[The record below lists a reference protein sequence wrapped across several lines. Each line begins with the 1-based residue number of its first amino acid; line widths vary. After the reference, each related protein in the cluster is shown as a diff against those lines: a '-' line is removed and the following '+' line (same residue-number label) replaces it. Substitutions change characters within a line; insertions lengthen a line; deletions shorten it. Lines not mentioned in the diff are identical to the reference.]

1 MRPEEELAFLEEASR
16 HSKHVES
23 VQEQDTDADKIKLV
37 KVTAV
42 PKCEFLRKKVKT
54 SATASLDSKS
64 SSKEAED
71 EYFPCTLCPDKKVKC
86 KKSHFRK
93 FHKDSIIQ
101 VQIIS
106 ETKLKFQV
114 RNKRRENAKANSLI
128 DEIGDTASN
137 SPNIEP
143 NNNVETQQTSQQ
155 VTLKK
160 KPKPKKE
167 PKPNKVPVR
176 KFVAHSCPIGLY
188 GYKVVQD
195 QHSTSLSDP
204 DKALE
209 ELEKIEKTTR
219 KILDDEETSERSA
232 TADPT
237 SAPVSKKP
245 RVEDSSE
252 EDIFKIPGSEK
263 KRIKKIVRKMTRKQL
278 EEMRKEVDSYKAKTE
293 KWQRRAQALSK
304 QLTDLG
310 TVMKKYITDTKTRP
324 RDKVSTVHL
333 YSKRYTQYST
343 HA

>member
-106 ETKLKFQV
+106 ETKIKIT
-114 RNKRRENAKANSLI
+114 NKRRENAKANSLI

-176 KFVAHSCPIGLY
+176 KLLIPAPLGNNSTPIGLY

-278 EEMRKEVDSYKAKTE
+278 EEMRQEVDSYKAKTE

-310 TVMKKYITDTKTRP
+310 TVMKKSRRIKE
-324 RDKVSTVHL
+324 VL
-333 YSKRYTQYST
+333 YRVCRVPDIFPLISLYL
-343 HA
+343 